1 MRLDHVSYA
10 VAPQELADTVQRL
23 GALLGS
29 TFVDGG
35 KHPGFGTRNFIL
47 PVANGMYVEV
57 VTTLDHPSTEQSVF
71 AQAVKRRYEEGGG
84 WLSWVISVDDISDI
98 ERNLGRE
105 AVSGHRRR
113 PDGFDLQWKQIGVK
127 DVLTTP
133 ELPFFIQWLTDAAE
147 HPSRNSSELKISS
160 LSLAGS
166 ESTLNEYLGTDFSLT
181 GVQLEWITSEELG
194 LISVHFV
201 LPDGR
206 TITID

>member
-84 WLSWVISVDDISDI
+84 WLSWVISVDDISTI
-98 ERNLGRE
+98 EKNLGRS
-105 AVSGHRRR
+105 AASGHRRR

-127 DVLTTP
+127 DVLTNP
-133 ELPFFIQWLTDAAE
+133 ELPFFIQWLTSSSE
-147 HPSRNSSELKISS
+147 HPSRNSSALKISS

-166 ESTLNEYLGTDFSLT
+166 ETTLYEYLGKDFSLT
-181 GVQLEWITSEELG
+181 GVELDWITSEDLG
-194 LISVHFV
+194 LMSVNFV

>member
-84 WLSWVISVDDISDI
+84 WLGWVISVDDITEI
-98 ERNLGRE
+98 EKNLGRE

-127 DVLTTP
+127 DVLTNP
-133 ELPFFIQWLTDAAE
+133 EFPFFIQWLTATSE

-166 ESTLNEYLGTDFSLT
+166 ETTLYEYLGIDFSLT
-181 GVQLEWITSEELG
+181 GVELEWITSEDLG
-194 LISVHFV
+194 LISVNFV

>member
-47 PVANGMYVEV
+47 PAANGMYVEV

-71 AQAVKRRYEEGGG
+71 AQAVKHRYEEGGG
-84 WLSWVISVDDISDI
+84 WLSWVISVDDISEI
-98 ERNLGRE
+98 EKNLGRE

-127 DVLTTP
+127 DVLTNP
-133 ELPFFIQWLTDAAE
+133 ELPFFIQWLTDEAE

-166 ESTLNEYLGTDFSLT
+166 ETTLNEYLGTDFSLA
-181 GVQLEWITSEELG
+181 GVDLEWITSEELG
-194 LISVHFV
+194 LISVNFV

>member
-47 PVANGMYVEV
+47 PLSGGMYVEV
-57 VTTLDHPSTEQSVF
+57 VTTLDHPSTEQSTF
-71 AQAVKRRYEEGGG
+71 AKAVKQRYEEGGG
-84 WLSWVISVDDISDI
+84 WLGWVISVDDIAVI
-98 ERNLGRE
+98 ESNLGRE

-127 DVLTTP
+127 DVIANP
-133 ELPFFIQWLTDAAE
+133 ELPFFIQWLTSSSE
-147 HPSRNSSELKISS
+147 HPSRNSSELTITS

-166 ESTLNEYLGTDFSLT
+166 QSTLHESVGDNFSLD
-181 GVQLEWITSEELG
+181 GIELNWVESDELG
-194 LISVHFV
+194 LISVNFV

-206 TITID
+206 IITID